1 MRKGLS
7 FLIFWYN
14 ICKKGV
20 SILEEKEVH
29 LVKRVSKELGMTYK
43 ELGEEIGYSESNLR
57 RSVSTNQ
64 ISLQLKKA
72 LELYLEIRRLKL
84 KEKKS
89 SELKDILK
97 TLILE

>member
-1 MRKGLS
+1 M
-7 FLIFWYN
+7 
-14 ICKKGV
+14 
-20 SILEEKEVH
+20 EEKEVH